1 MTTTAHTG
9 HAVVS
14 RPRLR
19 GWLHAAMVPLALASA
34 WTLWRTAPSEGA
46 SRLPVLVFGVC
57 LVGLYATSSLYH
69 VPPWGARVRRILSRC
84 DRAMIQLFIMATF
97 TPIAFHTLS
106 GSWRMWSLLIAWL
119 VGIVGAV
126 LAALPLSA
134 SRWIP
139 TLKNA
144 SPWVPALS
152 YVGVGWLLVV
162 PFTKIIDALPW
173 EGSALIVLGG
183 LLYTIGAFIYAKRWP
198 DPSPRWFGFHEIF
211 HLLVIAGSTAHYVA
225 VWRYVL
231 PGAS

>member
-1 MTTTAHTG
+1 MTTTTGTG
-9 HAVVS
+9 HGGVS

-34 WTLWRTAPSEGA
+34 WALWRTAPSGVA
-46 SRLPVLVFGVC
+46 SRLTVLVFGVC

-69 VPPWGARVRRILSRC
+69 VPPWSSRVRRILSRC
-84 DRAMIQLFIMATF
+84 DRAMIHLFIMATF
-97 TPIAFHTLS
+97 TPVAFHALS
-106 GSWRMWSLLIAWL
+106 GHWRTWSLLIAWL

-126 LAALPLSA
+126 LVAAPLPV
-134 SRWIP
+134 SRWVP
-139 TLKNA
+139 AAKNA
-144 SPWVPALS
+144 SPWLPALG
-152 YVGVGWLLVV
+152 YVVVGWLLVV

-183 LLYTIGAFIYAKRWP
+183 LLYTIGAFVYAKRWP

-211 HLLVIAGSTAHYVA
+211 HLFVIAGSTVHYVA

-231 PGAS
+231 PGVS